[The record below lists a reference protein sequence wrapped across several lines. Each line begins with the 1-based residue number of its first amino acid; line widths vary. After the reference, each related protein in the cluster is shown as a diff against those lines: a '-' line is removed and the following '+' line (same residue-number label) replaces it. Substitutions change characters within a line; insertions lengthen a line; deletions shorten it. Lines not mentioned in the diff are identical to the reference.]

1 MATNEPEDLPPSYM
15 SQNSQTS
22 TLTDRPNPAL
32 SAILKPN
39 HSTRASSLSYATSQ
53 GRCSILEYHA
63 LTFAVMFSHH
73 SIKKVMVI
81 AVDEELDTLVKDVQ
95 RMYGSSYFV
104 LISQL
109 RVDLAYGSG
118 NNKSVGSGERLSEEN
133 MTAYLRFIKSR
144 NGVDM
149 ISAK

>member
-1 MATNEPEDLPPSYM
+1 MATNESDDLPPSYM

-32 SAILKPN
+32 LKPN
-39 HSTRASSLSYATSQ
+39 HSTRASGLSYATSQ
-53 GRCSILEYHA
+53 GRYSILEYHE

-81 AVDEELDTLVKDVQ
+81 AIDEELDTLIKDVQ
-95 RMYGSSYFV
+95 RIYGPSYFV

-118 NNKSVGSGERLSEEN
+118 NNKSVGNGDRLSEEN
-133 MTAYLRFIKSR
+133 ITAYLRFIKSR

-149 ISAK
+149 ITAK